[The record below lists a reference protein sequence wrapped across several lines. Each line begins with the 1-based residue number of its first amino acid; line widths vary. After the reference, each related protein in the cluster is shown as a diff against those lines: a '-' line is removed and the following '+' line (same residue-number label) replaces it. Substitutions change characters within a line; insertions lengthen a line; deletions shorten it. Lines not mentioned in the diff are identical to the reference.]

1 MRPLF
6 VFTARLLQKDLQ
18 NLHTHT
24 FLHSKPDAASRLG
37 LGRERSICIML
48 RAVTTTKSVA
58 SVGRSRIFRR
68 ATLHPLTSF
77 DRCLCLGLGE
87 EDPTRFMHKSMY
99 PQRERVRASPL
110 PPLCPASHVL
120 RLYLLSAMR
129 PMCSLLFPDA
139 YVHSGDFPM
148 TTLCRSC
155 TLLPTLCMNEKCLET
170 QRWSTATNSK
180 TFATGQQ
187 SSQTTTWSC

>member
-1 MRPLF
+1 MGASFCGYCSFSQRETRKIF
-6 VFTARLLQKDLQ
+6 KA
-18 NLHTHT
+18 H
-24 FLHSKPDAASRLG
+24 ASRLG
-37 LGRERSICIML
+37 LGRESIFML

-58 SVGRSRIFRR
+58 SVGRSRIFRM

-110 PPLCPASHVL
+110 PPLCPASHVH
-120 RLYLLSAMR
+120 RLYLLSALR

-139 YVHSGDFPM
+139 YVLSGDFPM
-148 TTLCRSC
+148 TT
-155 TLLPTLCMNEKCLET
+155 
-170 QRWSTATNSK
+170 
-180 TFATGQQ
+180 TFADPVLFCQR
-187 SSQTTTWSC
+187 SA